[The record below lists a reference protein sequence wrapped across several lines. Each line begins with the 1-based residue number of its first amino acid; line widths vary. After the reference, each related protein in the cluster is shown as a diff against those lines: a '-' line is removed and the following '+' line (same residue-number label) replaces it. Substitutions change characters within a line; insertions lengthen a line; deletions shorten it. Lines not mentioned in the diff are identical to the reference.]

1 MDVHSEKDE
10 VILLFDKYTMDS
22 RRLQA
27 SFKRAGCKY
36 IAAVIEDDG
45 FLPESVMSVYGYFM
59 EDVRGMPRGKCILTK
74 LRYWKRISVK
84 IIDVIEQEEK

>member
-45 FLPESVMSVYGYFM
+45 FLPESV
-59 EDVRGMPRGKCILTK
+59 
-74 LRYWKRISVK
+74 K
-84 IIDVIEQEEK
+84 IGRAHV